1 MIHLPLAQDLDKEI
15 YSPHEFHNRVRKA
28 LLIAAELR
36 TSHFAGVIT
45 ARELSALTQDHMA
58 LAARRI
64 NENPP
69 SVRPSGSPTADLIT
83 AFLHV
88 ILLTQPSA
96 GRGRSVHQPRWVAE
110 FTTDLHQAIP
120 IAFDVFWNKFDGRP
134 TTDLIDGLSAR
145 QMTAAARRIKPD
157 GRMPTQVSAR
167 AELLVRHLLRI
178 IRDAQPDTPET
189 TPAPVTAAQLGHPW
203 QGDATSLQE
212 AVAAAVSAASESKTP
227 TIVVLSFPR

>member
-28 LLIAAELR
+28 LLITAELR

-45 ARELSALTQDHMA
+45 PRELSALTQDHMA

-69 SVRPSGSPTADLIT
+69 SVRPNGSPTADLIT

-88 ILLTQPSA
+88 IRTAQPSA

-120 IAFDVFWNKFDGRP
+120 IAFDVFWNKFNGRP
-134 TTDLIDGLSAR
+134 TADLIDGLSVR
-145 QMTAAARRIKPD
+145 QMTAAARRIRPD
-157 GRMPTQVSAR
+157 GRMPTQVGAR
-167 AELLVRHLLRI
+167 AELLVRHLLRVI
-178 IRDAQPDTPET
+178 HDAQPDTPEA
-189 TPAPVTAAQLGHPW
+189 TPAPVTAAQLGQPR
-203 QGDATSLQE
+203 QGDATSLHE
-212 AVAAAVSAASESKTP
+212 AVAAAIAAASESKTP
-227 TIVVLSFPR
+227 TIVVLSFPQ

>member
-83 AFLHV
+83 AVLHV
-88 ILLTQPSA
+88 IRTAQPSA

-134 TTDLIDGLSAR
+134 TTDLIDGLSVR
-145 QMTAAARRIKPD
+145 QMISAARRVRPD
-157 GRMPTQVSAR
+157 GRMPTQVGAR
-167 AELLVRHLLRI
+167 AELLVRHLLRVI
-178 IRDAQPDTPET
+178 HDAQPDAPEAT
-189 TPAPVTAAQLGHPW
+189 LAPVTAAQLGHPR

-212 AVAAAVSAASESKTP
+212 AVAAAIAAASESKTP
-227 TIVVLSFPR
+227 TIVVLSFPQ

>member
-69 SVRPSGSPTADLIT
+69 SVRTSGSPTADLIT
-83 AFLHV
+83 AFLHA
-88 ILLTQPSA
+88 ILPTQPSA
-96 GRGRSVHQPRWVAE
+96 GRSRSVHQPRWVPE

-120 IAFDVFWNKFDGRP
+120 IAFDIFWNKFNGRP
-134 TTDLIDGLSAR
+134 TTDLIDGLSDR
-145 QMTAAARRIKPD
+145 QVTAAARHIRPD

-167 AELLVRHLLRI
+167 AELLVRHLLRVI
-178 IRDAQPDTPET
+178 HDAQPDTRET
-189 TPAPVTAAQLGHPW
+189 TPAPVTAAQPGQPR

-212 AVAAAVSAASESKTP
+212 AVAAAITAASESKTP
-227 TIVVLSFPR
+227 TIVVLSFPQ